1 MSKRIFTPEE
11 QRILDRAKKAG
22 WAEGSKEY
30 NKFYGITSNQEVQNY
45 SMTDRA
51 KQLSEGF
58 AGGVGKSVDIYKKYV
73 ESPINYGVGR
83 LAKDVG
89 LENIGSQLQSSA
101 QDNWDNDTRYEES
114 FKKPFETQG
123 NDETKELLQS
133 VGKGIDEGVTW
144 VGMTAATGGL
154 NNAVNI
160 VKMTPK
166 GFAPLK
172 APWLNKIN
180 DFLQFGSQS
189 LGKTAATFG
198 AGRGIE
204 KMIEKEDDSELMKFT
219 KGLGSFV
226 LGGITVD
233 KLEKPLVNA
242 TKSASNTI
250 LSSADF
256 IFNPSTA
263 KFNALKEKIPTLKEA
278 ANSIKETSR
287 IPRDVAYNFI
297 VARAERAKLD
307 QGAIKSFDE
316 LGIPKSALTIYSES
330 YLRPNWVANHFPSGI
345 YEDYMTTVREDY
357 IKTITSEF
365 EKSLGKIQKIKTED
379 TLPRAVA
386 EKITNGFLEQPDL
399 PLESQVA
406 VNRIKHDINLKYNF
420 TEDKNNVLN
429 IPTKK
434 DNDLKETLSKSNE
447 SMLKIVQDYNV
458 IKNYKYSTRNSAI
471 SDSDTINPSLI
482 LKTAEQLRKEFDIAG
497 SQGTSIGTVHNVS
510 KDVEKQFRFF
520 SQLDEYEKEQILFQ
534 SKQFE
539 KQSKFIDQIKENIF
553 LQEESGLQSVGP
565 EYVFKLKETINQ
577 HVNSGFISEN
587 QKKVLTKL
595 TRACDDTIKHGI
607 ENGTIKN
614 PDLYKYTLE
623 ADDFY
628 KNEYLNLVKLDIVK
642 ALQRKQTPDWLFKQL
657 DDPEKVHQINSI
669 ISKSYG
675 TIEQKKNSQILIN
688 NLKRLKVQDVFA
700 KKLGYSEENTSN
712 INPNSIYKLFNDQET
727 SLKLK
732 SLMSESSFERLKE
745 NSIEIGKRL
754 EHLEKVAQN
763 PLLKDGNNAVE
774 MILEKIKTRKGVDE
788 LVSFINRDMGN
799 TNNSQKLIRALK
811 KLSGYEYLLAD
822 IYKQDPNIKGP
833 KLYQSMSDKLR
844 NEDLLI
850 GIFGSKT
857 KLNEFRKDLLN
868 VSDKMYETYNKDA
881 RGGGFLTLQQ
891 LGSPMDNLIY
901 RAKNEVGYAIGG
913 YQLNGISGV
922 VGAILGKNWIA
933 RCLANA
939 ATDEKMV
946 QQLIKTANKQDNGLS
961 FTKLMLQSANDIV
974 KRTYTSQY
982 PKVYGIEKAEKT
994 FDEYN
999 KDRIRRNRGV
1009 NFNPNNTIE
1018 VYGF

>member
-1 MSKRIFTPEE
+1 MSEDK
-11 QRILDRAKKAG
+11 LKKWEKYLAPN
-22 WAEGSKEY
+22 S
-30 NKFYGITSNQEVQNY
+30 SNVSNSNLQKDNEF
-45 SMTDRA
+45 STLDRA
-51 KQLSEGF
+51 KQLGEGF

-73 ESPINYGVGR
+73 ESPINYGVGAA
-83 LAKDVG
+83 AKGVG
-89 LENIGSQLQSSA
+89 LESAGNQLMDSA
-101 QDNWDNDTRYEES
+101 RDNWNNQERYEES

-144 VGMTAATGGL
+144 GAMTVATGGL

-166 GFAPLK
+166 GLAPLS

-189 LGKTAATFG
+189 IGKTAATFG

-204 KMIEKEDDSELMKFT
+204 KMVEKEEDGELMKFT

-242 TKSASNTI
+242 TKAASNTI

-278 ANSIKETSR
+278 ANTIKETSR
-287 IPRDVAYNFI
+287 IPRDAAYNFI

-330 YLRPNWVANHFPSGI
+330 YLRPNWVANHFPSGV

-357 IKTITSEF
+357 IKSITSEF
-365 EKSLGKIQKIKTED
+365 EKSLGKIQKIETED
-379 TLPRAVA
+379 TLPRTVA
-386 EKITNGFLEQPDL
+386 QKITDGFLEQPNL
-399 PLESQVA
+399 PVENQLA
-406 VNRIKHDINLKYNF
+406 VNSIKNDINLKYQF
-420 TEDKNNVLN
+420 SEDKNNLLN

-434 DNDLKETLSKSNE
+434 DNDIKRALSKS
-447 SMLKIVQDYNV
+447 SDKMLKIVQEYEG
-458 IKNYKYSTRNSAI
+458 IKNYKYNIRDNAI
-471 SDSDTINPSLI
+471 TPTDKINPSLI

-510 KDVEKQFRFF
+510 KDVEKQFSFF
-520 SQLDEYEKEQILFQ
+520 SQL
-534 SKQFE
+534 
-539 KQSKFIDQIKENIF
+539 KENIF

-587 QKKVLTKL
+587 QKKVLTRL
-595 TRACDDTIKHGI
+595 TKACDDTIKHGI
-607 ENGTIKN
+607 EDGTIKN
-614 PDLYKYTLE
+614 PDLYKYALD

-628 KNEYLNLVKLDIVK
+628 KNEYINLVKLDIVK
-642 ALQRKQTPDWLFKQL
+642 ALQHKETPDWLFKQL
-657 DDPEKVHQINSI
+657 DNPEKVHQINYI
-669 ISKSYG
+669 LSKSYSNSK
-675 TIEQKKNSQILIN
+675 EKKSSEILIN
-688 NLKRLKVQDVFA
+688 NLKRLKVQDIFA
-700 KKLGYSEENTSN
+700 KKLGYSEQNTSN
-712 INPNSIYKLFNDQET
+712 INHDSIYRLFNDQDT

-732 SLMSESSFERLKE
+732 SLMNESSFERLKE

-754 EHLEKVAQN
+754 EYLQRIANN

-774 MILEKIKTRKGVDE
+774 MILEKIKTRKGLDE
-788 LVSFINRDMGN
+788 LISFINRDMKDTPYAQN
-799 TNNSQKLIRALK
+799 LIRSLK
-811 KLSGYEYLLAD
+811 KLAGYEYLLAD
-822 IYKQDPNIKGP
+822 IYKQEPNIKGP

-850 GIFGSKT
+850 GIFGGKT
-857 KLNEFRKDLLN
+857 KLNEFRRDLLT

-913 YQLNGISGV
+913 YQINGISGV
-922 VGAILGKNWIA
+922 VGAILGKNWVA
-933 RCLANA
+933 RSLANA

-946 QQLIKTANKQDNGLS
+946 QKLINAANKKDNGLT
-961 FTKLMLQSANDIV
+961 FTKIMIQSANDIV
-974 KRTYTSQY
+974 KRTYTSQH
-982 PKVYGIEKAEKT
+982 PKVYGVEKAEKT

-999 KDRIRRNRGV
+999 KDRIRRNGGV
-1009 NFNPNNTIE
+1009 NFNPDNTKE
-1018 VYGF
+1018 VFGF